1 MDRSSVGLP
10 EAGSGGACFSLP
22 RKPLSASVVAG
33 SVIWLDAL
41 LLRLLFQANEDVVY
55 FLGRKLEWVCE
66 LRARYGLPC
75 PTCGLTRSVI
85 LTLHGEIARASAVN
99 PSGPV
104 FAFGILAIGTALL
117 LLPLFPRFSTTFRR
131 AALAYSAAAVLFW
144 LAEWVVRFRHY
155 THV

>member
-1 MDRSSVGLP
+1 V
-10 EAGSGGACFSLP
+10 
-22 RKPLSASVVAG
+22 G

-41 LLRLLFQANEDVVY
+41 LIRLLLQANEDAVF
-55 FLGRKLEWVCE
+55 FLGRKIEWVCG

-85 LTLHGEIARASAVN
+85 LTLHGELTRAWMVN

-104 FAFGILAIGTALL
+104 FAFGLLAAGTILL
-117 LLPLFPRFSTTFRR
+117 LLPLYPGFRLTFRR
-131 AALAYSAAAVLFW
+131 AALAYSAAAIVFW